1 MHTTFFF
8 FLLHFIF
15 GNQNTEMFQ
24 QKQQRGRS
32 TSRRPM
38 ATDTSA
44 HSPMVLRSGR
54 EVRPNQ
60 RRHSCLP
67 KISLDKN
74 EGNDVAIPLKSK
86 QRGRSMP
93 HCENAII
100 TASSTQPMTL
110 RSGRMV
116 EPIQCRQHC
125 DTIPPSLSTYKDEE
139 HDSTVE
145 LKSILH
151 DKRRATIASSKPKQ
165 REGMVR
171 FTQDCYSPVKYKN
184 GSSLDDSKDCNS
196 GKKNGGKFEFSKVSQ
211 AALSVTVVL
220 GIAAV
225 IVNKSLSKKK

>member
-1 MHTTFFF
+1 M
-8 FLLHFIF
+8 LLYSALASYYTFIF
-15 GNQNTEMFQ
+15 GNQNTEMSQ

-44 HSPMVLRSGR
+44 HAPMVLRSGR

-67 KISLDKN
+67 KISLDTHSSHKN
-74 EGNDVAIPLKSK
+74 EDNDVTIALKSK

-139 HDSTVE
+139 HDSMVE

-151 DKRRATIASSKPKQ
+151 DKRRTTIACSKPKR
-165 REGMVR
+165 REGMVH
-171 FTQDCYSPVKYKN
+171 FTHDYWY
-184 GSSLDDSKDCNS
+184 
-196 GKKNGGKFEFSKVSQ
+196 GGAKRRW
-211 AALSVTVVL
+211 
-220 GIAAV
+220 
-225 IVNKSLSKKK
+225 